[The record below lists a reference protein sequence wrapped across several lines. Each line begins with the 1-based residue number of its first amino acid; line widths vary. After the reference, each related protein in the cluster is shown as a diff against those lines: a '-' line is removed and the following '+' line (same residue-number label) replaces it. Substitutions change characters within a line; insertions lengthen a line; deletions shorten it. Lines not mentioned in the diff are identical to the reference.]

1 MKSKSSRFVQ
11 FCIKYRTI
19 LILIVLVVVFTCL
32 NPVFLNGRNVL
43 NMLKRMSYVAL
54 TAYGVTFIMT
64 MGELDMSGGS
74 MSALVGVVLGTLLNR
89 QIGLVPALL
98 IVMVMAVAGG
108 IFNALVSIYG
118 RINSFLVTLATMN
131 IFRGAAMIISNG
143 RTIPI

>member
-89 QIGLVPALL
+89 Q
-98 IVMVMAVAGG
+98 MD
-108 IFNALVSIYG
+108 
-118 RINSFLVTLATMN
+118 
-131 IFRGAAMIISNG
+131 
-143 RTIPI
+143 